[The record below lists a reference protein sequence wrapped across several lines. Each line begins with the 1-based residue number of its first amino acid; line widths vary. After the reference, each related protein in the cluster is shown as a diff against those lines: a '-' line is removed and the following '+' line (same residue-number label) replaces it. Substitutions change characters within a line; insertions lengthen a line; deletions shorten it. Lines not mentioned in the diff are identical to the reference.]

1 MPGQCLIYDMYDNM
15 LERVLPF
22 NINKLGNKNSQQ
34 QSTEYFEVK
43 DLQGGPKDPKTPLL
57 TYN

>member
-22 NINKLGNKNSQQ
+22 NINKLGNKNS
-34 QSTEYFEVK
+34 
-43 DLQGGPKDPKTPLL
+43 
-57 TYN
+57 